1 MRDAEH
7 QLCDPNTGLGGLLY
21 SNPGPTSVSVR
32 AVSLHMMMMPS
43 SVYGVLRGH
52 NSHPFEE
59 SVHC

>member
-7 QLCDPNTGLGGLLY
+7 QLCDPYTGLGGLLY
-21 SNPGPTSVSVR
+21 FNPDPTSVSVR

-52 NSHPFEE
+52 NSHP
-59 SVHC
+59 S